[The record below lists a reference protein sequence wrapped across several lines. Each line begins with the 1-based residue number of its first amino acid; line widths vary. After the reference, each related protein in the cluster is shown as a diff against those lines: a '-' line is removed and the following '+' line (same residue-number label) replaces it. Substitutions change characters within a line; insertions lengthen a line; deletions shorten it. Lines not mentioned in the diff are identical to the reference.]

1 MTLALPKRSEISE
14 EAIQTMSV
22 AECVELRRALQEEL
36 QRFYSTNPGVLAR
49 FINKLNE
56 RLFEANYYGGAE
68 LYEANE
74 G

>member
-1 MTLALPKRSEISE
+1 MEMSLPRLSE
-14 EAIQTMSV
+14 EEIKTLSV
-22 AECVELRRALQEEL
+22 EECIELRRKLQDEL
-36 QRFYSTNPGVLAR
+36 QRFYTTNPGVLSR

-68 LYEANE
+68 LYEAHE